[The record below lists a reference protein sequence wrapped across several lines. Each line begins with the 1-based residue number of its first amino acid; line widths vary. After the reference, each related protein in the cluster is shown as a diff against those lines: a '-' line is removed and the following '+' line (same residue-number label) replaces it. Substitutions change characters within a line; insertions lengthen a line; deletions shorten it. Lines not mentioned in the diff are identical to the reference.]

1 MAWQEETTS
10 AVCMLKVEAA
20 YKNHKSFINCERVK
34 QRLASKQNIS
44 SLIQKTVVIVPRLRV
59 KRSELVVDSGVIRE

>member
-20 YKNHKSFINCERVK
+20 YKNHKSLINCERVK

-44 SLIQKTVVIVPRLRV
+44 SLIQKNC
-59 KRSELVVDSGVIRE
+59 SDSTKIESKKVGTCS